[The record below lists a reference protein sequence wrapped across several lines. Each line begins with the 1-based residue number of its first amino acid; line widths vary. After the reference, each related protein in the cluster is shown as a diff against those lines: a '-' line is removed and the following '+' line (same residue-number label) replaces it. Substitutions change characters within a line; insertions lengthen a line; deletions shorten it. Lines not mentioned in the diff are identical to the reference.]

1 MTRAEDELDEFGKR
15 MLAPLRS
22 APPLDSQ
29 AITDVKAKYLLEGE
43 NLRQLIS
50 SQPVGEEPKQRKNT
64 IFGTLQHK
72 PVMKA
77 LVAVLLA
84 FVVILVGSSFTV
96 FASQSSLPGEALYQ
110 VKSWSEDV
118 RLSLISSPDARL
130 GLTLY
135 FINRRMDEISSL
147 MAGGYN
153 VDEQTTDRFRRELE
167 DALQLA
173 AQLDDTQMQHAL
185 GEIKS
190 QAEKQRMTM
199 AELINKLP
207 PQAEPAVL
215 KLQERLNEQ
224 VMLSSVG
231 EKDPKEFRVQVHERR
246 EKQQKHSTE
255 PGQSQST
262 PDETVTTPLPSE
274 DANNHG
280 NKLNRPTEEPGQGGS
295 GNGNHGLNPTHTPK
309 P

>member
-15 MLAPLRS
+15 TLTPLRS

-29 AITDVKAKYLLEGE
+29 AITVMKAKYLLEAE

-50 SQPVGEEPKQRKNT
+50 SQPVGEKPNQWKNT
-64 IFGTLQHK
+64 IFGMLQRK

-84 FVVILVGSSFTV
+84 FVVILAGSSFTV
-96 FASQSSLPGEALYQ
+96 FASQSSLPGEALYP

-130 GLTLY
+130 GLTLS
-135 FINRRMDEISSL
+135 FTNRRMDEISSL
-147 MAGGYN
+147 MAGGKMVN
-153 VDEQTTDRFRRELE
+153 DQTTDRFRRELE

-173 AQLDDTQMQHAL
+173 AQLDGNQMQHAL

-190 QAEKQRMTM
+190 QAENQGMTVE
-199 AELINKLP
+199 ELIKKLP

-215 KLQERLNEQ
+215 KLQERLKEQ

-231 EKDPKEFRVQVHERR
+231 ENDPKEFRVKVHERK
-246 EKQQKHSTE
+246 EKQQKHSTDS
-255 PGQSQST
+255 GQSQST
-262 PDETVTTPLPSE
+262 PDEIVTTPLPSE

-280 NKLNRPTEEPGQGGS
+280 NKLDRPTEEPGQGGS